1 MKRRIAFI
9 GYDARLT
16 RQFFLEFCEDNMAQI
31 RRLQRQGLR
40 AELMDGTE
48 VFAVTSD
55 RVFDGLR
62 VDQIILADDSRR
74 DILLARADLLYR
86 LIEAQ
91 SRSETPVAY
100 AFQWYDVDDPRPV

>member
-74 DILLARADLLYR
+74 LLCSPNSDLIAL
-86 LIEAQ
+86 LIERMGRSDIPVEFAIQ
-91 SRSETPVAY
+91 WFNADASRPE
-100 AFQWYDVDDPRPV
+100 